1 MKTTNVTT
9 DYLNSKEACAYSKCS
24 YSKLSKAT
32 ANFEMQYY
40 KNGRQLL
47 FTKEQLDAW
56 VQKNMIQPRAV
67 IRENAINSIKR

>member
-1 MKTTNVTT
+1 MENQTTP
-9 DYLNSKEACAYSKCS
+9 YFNSKEAAAYCKCS
-24 YSKLSKAT
+24 YSKLVKAVL
-32 ANFEMQYY
+32 NFEMQYY
-40 KNGRQLL
+40 KNGRQWL